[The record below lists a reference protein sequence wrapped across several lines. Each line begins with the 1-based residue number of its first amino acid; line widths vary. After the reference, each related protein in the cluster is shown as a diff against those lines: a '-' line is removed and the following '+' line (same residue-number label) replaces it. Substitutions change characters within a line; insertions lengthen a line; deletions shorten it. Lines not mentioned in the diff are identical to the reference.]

1 MRRSRGHRPGSRLEY
16 VTIDIAKFMRR
27 LEAIWD
33 EHLDASLMCRDVN
46 RSMANL
52 TAEPSVRH
60 IPSMTGAVGRPAL
73 ERFYRTEFFPHVP
86 RDLIRTKISRTVD
99 RFRLV
104 DEAMTSFT
112 HDQDLPWLLPGV
124 DPTYRR
130 AEVLTIA
137 VVSFERG
144 LLCSQRILWDY
155 ASLTAQLGLPSLLG
169 SSQLVTGVA

>member
-1 MRRSRGHRPGSRLEY
+1 

-33 EHLDASLMCRDVN
+33 EHVEAALVHCDVH
-46 RSMANL
+46 RSMAHM

-60 IPSMTGAVGRPAL
+60 IPSMTGASGREAL
-73 ERFYRTEFFPHVP
+73 ERFYRTELFPHLP
-86 RDLIRTKISRTVD
+86 HDLARTKISRTVD

-104 DEAMTSFT
+104 DETMTSFT
-112 HDQDLPWLLPGV
+112 HDQELPWLLPGI

-144 LLCSQRILWDY
+144 LLSGQRILWDF
-155 ASLTAQLGLPSLLG
+155 ASLTVQLGLTAGADLPSIV
-169 SSQLVTGVA
+169 S

>member
-1 MRRSRGHRPGSRLEY
+1 

-33 EHLDASLMCRDVN
+33 EHLDASLVRCDVTG
-46 RSMANL
+46 SMAHM

-60 IPSMTGAVGRPAL
+60 IPSMTGAVGRPAV
-73 ERFYRTEFFPHVP
+73 ERFYRTEYFPHLP
-86 RDLIRTKISRTVD
+86 RDLVRTRVSRTVD

-104 DEAMTSFT
+104 DETMTSFT
-112 HDQDLPWLLPGV
+112 HDRELRWLLPGV

-144 LLCSQRILWDY
+144 LLSSQRILWDY
-155 ASLTAQLGLPSLLG
+155 ASLTAQLGLPALRLG
-169 SSQLVTGVA
+169 SGQPGRPRSAGSAGSAAALPRA

>member
-1 MRRSRGHRPGSRLEY
+1 M
-16 VTIDIAKFMRR
+16 TIDIAKFMRR

-33 EHLDASLMCRDVN
+33 EHLEASLVRCDVS
-46 RSMANL
+46 RSMAHM

-60 IPSMTGAVGRPAL
+60 IPSMTGAAGRPAL
-73 ERFYRTEFFPHVP
+73 ERFYRTEFFPHLP
-86 RDLIRTKISRTVD
+86 RDLVRTKISRTVD

-104 DEAMTSFT
+104 DETTTSFT
-112 HDQDLPWLLPGV
+112 HDQELPWLLPGI

-144 LLCSQRILWDY
+144 LLCAQRILWDY
-155 ASLTAQLGLPSLLG
+155 ASLTAQLGLPGLPWAAATCARRWSEVWMI
-169 SSQLVTGVA
+169 SR

>member
-1 MRRSRGHRPGSRLEY
+1 
-16 VTIDIAKFMRR
+16 MRR

-33 EHLDASLMCRDVN
+33 EHLDASLIRCDVAG
-46 RSMANL
+46 SMAHM

-60 IPSMTGAVGRPAL
+60 IPSMTGAAGRPAV
-73 ERFYRTEFFPHVP
+73 ERFYRTEYFPHLP
-86 RDLIRTKISRTVD
+86 RDLVRTRVSRTVD

-104 DEAMTSFT
+104 DETMTSFT
-112 HDQDLPWLLPGV
+112 HDQELRWLLPGV

-144 LLCSQRILWDY
+144 LLSSQRTLWDY
-155 ASLTAQLGLPSLLG
+155 ASLTAQLGLPSLRLG
-169 SSQLVTGVA
+169 SSQPRPAASAAAIPSV

>member
-1 MRRSRGHRPGSRLEY
+1 

-33 EHLDASLMCRDVN
+33 EHVEATLVHCDVT
-46 RSMANL
+46 RAMAHM

-60 IPSMTGAVGRPAL
+60 IPSLTGAAGRPAL
-73 ERFYRTEFFPHVP
+73 ERFYRTEFFPHLP
-86 RDLIRTKISRTVD
+86 RDLARTKISRTVD

-104 DEAMTSFT
+104 DETMTSFT
-112 HDQDLPWLLPGV
+112 HDQELPWLLPGI

-144 LLCSQRILWDY
+144 LLSSQRILWDH
-155 ASLTAQLGLPSLLG
+155 ASLTAQLGLPSLLVG
-169 SSQLVTGVA
+169 SGQPRPAGVR